1 MNPIN
6 KRLPR
11 LTHSNSLRSLSTNYS
26 KNECFEFPLKRA
38 LNNKSNTFILN
49 KTNLSSSLP
58 KISNKYD
65 PIKNNKHLNK
75 IYNENFQWFEK
86 FNKIKKKNFL
96 ALKNNFNVEDYQK
109 KLLNIFISNNAK
121 IENNNIFYQLKKN
134 FSKIQNILE
143 EDKNYIH
150 KNNRWKDAAEKL
162 QYLLPQHLISKL
174 KNLSM

>member
-1 MNPIN
+1 
-6 KRLPR
+6 
-11 LTHSNSLRSLSTNYS
+11 
-26 KNECFEFPLKRA
+26 
-38 LNNKSNTFILN
+38 
-49 KTNLSSSLP
+49 
-58 KISNKYD
+58 
-65 PIKNNKHLNK
+65 
-75 IYNENFQWFEK
+75 
-86 FNKIKKKNFL
+86 
-96 ALKNNFNVEDYQK
+96 
-109 KLLNIFISNNAK
+109 LNIFISNNAK